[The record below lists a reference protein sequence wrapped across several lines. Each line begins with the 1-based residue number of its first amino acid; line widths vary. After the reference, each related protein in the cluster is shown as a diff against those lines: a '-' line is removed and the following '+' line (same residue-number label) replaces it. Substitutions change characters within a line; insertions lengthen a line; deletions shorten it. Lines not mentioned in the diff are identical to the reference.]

1 MFISSHKINN
11 KDMNKLK
18 IKRIYLPYDEE
29 DGYRI
34 LIDRLW
40 PRGISKVNA
49 VINEHCKYIAPST
62 EIRKAFG
69 HKEENYKTFAEDYRT
84 ELANNKDAMPFVEH
98 CKELLNDDNVTL
110 LYGAKSETCN
120 HAIILQDWIMAQLK

>member
-1 MFISSHKINN
+1 
-11 KDMNKLK
+11 MNKLK

-40 PRGISKVNA
+40 PRGISKTNA
-49 VINEHCKYIAPST
+49 AIDEHCKNIAPST
-62 EIRKAFG
+62 EIRKTFG
-69 HKEENYKTFAEDYRT
+69 HKEENYKAFAENYRN
-84 ELANNKDAMPFVEH
+84 ELANNNDAMPFVEH
-98 CKELLNDDNVTL
+98 CRELLEDDNVTL

-120 HAIILQDWIMAQLK
+120 HAIILRDWIMSKRK